1 MIGYL
6 YCDNFDKVSAKLAF
20 FIEDIQY
27 KALNSFCD
35 GAAVQ
40 LKNFHK
46 SAGISSF
53 LTKRNSFIHDVL
65 DDVLDKTIPAGIPQY
80 LLKYHFDIVFKEFDP
95 GADNEPKV
103 LTLDDLSFGFVLWG
117 FACGIATVSFFFEL
131 LKLSIRKIVSVSFGL
146 WIFVRFWGWGLKI
159 LV

>member
-27 KALNSFCD
+27 KSLNSFCD
-35 GAAVQ
+35 GAAVR

-46 SAGISSF
+46 NAGISSF

-95 GADNEPKV
+95 ATDNEPKV
-103 LTLDDLSFGFVLWG
+103 
-117 FACGIATVSFFFEL
+117 
-131 LKLSIRKIVSVSFGL
+131 
-146 WIFVRFWGWGLKI
+146 
-159 LV
+159 